1 MHVPHPRVHERKKAR
16 HRARSSGGEQI
27 GPTKS
32 NSQRQCIEAMYE
44 QSLSRRLGFLSPLDG
59 TLSHLSAV
67 TWVMYNEW
75 FINVNNLT

>member
-1 MHVPHPRVHERKKAR
+1 
-16 HRARSSGGEQI
+16 
-27 GPTKS
+27 
-32 NSQRQCIEAMYE
+32 MYE